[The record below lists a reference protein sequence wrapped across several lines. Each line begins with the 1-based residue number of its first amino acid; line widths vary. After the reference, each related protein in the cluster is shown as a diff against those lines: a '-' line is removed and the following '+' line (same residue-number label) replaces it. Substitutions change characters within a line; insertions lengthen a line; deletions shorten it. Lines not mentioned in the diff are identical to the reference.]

1 MPETTPPT
9 PVRRSQAGRIAAAV
23 AGGFVGLLALVVL
36 AVGGALLYGQS
47 QKDADG
53 YLSTATER
61 YHTKTYAIATDNLDV
76 DTDGASRVVRH
87 GLFGS
92 VRVKA
97 HSRDG
102 KPVFVGIART
112 DDVDGYLSSSA
123 HAVVTDVDHD
133 PFRPTYRAAGGEQR
147 PLAPAAQDFWAAKAT
162 GDGTRTLSWDV
173 EDGDWSVV
181 VMNADGSAGVDAGV
195 SAGAELPWLD
205 EAGWA
210 SIGAGLLILVVAGGL
225 IYVGVRPARDDRTP
239 AEVAPAAA

>member
-1 MPETTPPT
+1 MPETSPST
-9 PVRRSQAGRIAAAV
+9 PVRRSRAGRTVAIV
-23 AGGFVGLLALVVL
+23 AGSFAGLLALVVL

-47 QKDADG
+47 QKDGDG
-53 YLSTATER
+53 YLSTGTDR
-61 YHTKTYAIATDNLDV
+61 FHTKTYAIATDNLDV

-97 HSRDG
+97 HSGDG

-112 DDVDGYLSSSA
+112 DDVDRYLGSTA
-123 HAVVTDVDHD
+123 HAVLTDVDYD
-133 PFRPTYRAAGGEQR
+133 PFRPTYRSAGGKQR
-147 PLAPAAQDFWAAKAT
+147 PLTPAAQDFWAAKAS

-181 VMNADGSAGVDAGV
+181 VMNADGSAGVDAAV
-195 SAGAELPWLD
+195 SAGAEMPWLD

-225 IYVGVRPARDDRTP
+225 IYVGVRPARDPREP